1 MRVLL
6 VEDYEPLRRSMAQ
19 RLREVGFAVD
29 GAADGDQALRSAG
42 AVDYDVLVLDLMLP
56 RVDGLTVL
64 RRLRRAQH
72 PPRILILTA
81 KDTVAD
87 RVAGLEAGADD
98 HLVKPFAFEE
108 LLARV
113 KALVRRRYSVQSPT
127 ILVGDLVVDTSA
139 RGAARA
145 GNPLDLILQP
155 YLARMCSA
163 RVS

>member
-1 MRVLL
+1 M
-6 VEDYEPLRRSMAQ
+6 
-19 RLREVGFAVD
+19 D

-72 PPRILILTA
+72 PPPRILILTA

-98 HLVKPFAFEE
+98 YLVKPFAFEE